1 LQIIKS
7 IRELDNQLQQA
18 RRKGM
23 KVALVPT
30 MGFLH
35 EGHLSLVRAAN
46 MENDLVVVSI
56 FVNPTQFGP
65 GEDYDTYPR
74 DLENDVIKLQETGI
88 EYIFAPDVEELYPEG
103 YSTFVEVEGITDK
116 LCGHFRPGHF
126 RGVTTIVSKLFN
138 IVRPDR
144 AYFGEKDYQQ
154 LIVIKKMVR
163 DLNMP
168 VQIKGLPIIREE
180 DGLAMSSRNRYLN
193 SEERKA
199 ATVLYKAL
207 QNAKKMVYN
216 GERDADQIKK
226 EMLSFINKEPLVS
239 IDYVSVVDPE
249 TLEDLDKIKDSVLLA
264 LAVYI
269 GDTRLIDNVLI
280 KCKDMEVW

>member
-138 IVRPDR
+138 IIKPDR